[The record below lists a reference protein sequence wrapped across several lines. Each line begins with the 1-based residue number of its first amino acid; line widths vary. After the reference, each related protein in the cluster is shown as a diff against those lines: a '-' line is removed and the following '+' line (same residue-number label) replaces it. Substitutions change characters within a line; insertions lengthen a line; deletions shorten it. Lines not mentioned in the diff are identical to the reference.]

1 MIMSNFIDETERH
14 AELYQAYT
22 PRQQT
27 ILEIVEGSSL
37 VSKDDEEVLLA
48 LQANHVSDSEI
59 HWLKRTGHYL
69 PVYE

>member
-22 PRQQT
+22 PSQQT

-37 VSKDDEEVLLA
+37 VIKDDEEVLLA
-48 LQANHVSDSEI
+48 LQANHVSDSGI
-59 HWLKRTGHYL
+59 H
-69 PVYE
+69 